1 MKPDPYPD
9 ADGDQQLGTSY
20 WLRPNFQPIPLRP
33 SSVTGCVSGR
43 RTGPRGRPFE
53 TTRYCPTWVLLSNK
67 PKPVDGMENLV
78 PEVQQCENAPGPTV
92 RQTTLMKREGFE
104 SHRQTTNRI
113 VAQS

>member
-1 MKPDPYPD
+1 M
-9 ADGDQQLGTSY
+9 
-20 WLRPNFQPIPLRP
+20 
-33 SSVTGCVSGR
+33 
-43 RTGPRGRPFE
+43 
-53 TTRYCPTWVLLSNK
+53 LLSNK